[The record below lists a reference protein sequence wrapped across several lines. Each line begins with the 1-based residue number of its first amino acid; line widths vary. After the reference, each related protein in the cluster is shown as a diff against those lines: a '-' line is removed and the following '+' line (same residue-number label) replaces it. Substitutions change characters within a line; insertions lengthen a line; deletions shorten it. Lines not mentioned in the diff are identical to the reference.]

1 MFTKGLIDMKKA
13 AAVLG
18 ACGLVSLLAG
28 ALPKAAESAV
38 PAARTVCAATR
49 SYCATAEGSGSLCYL
64 SQSEVTNVMPLVIG
78 RFYVE
83 EGDEVKAGDKIAS
96 VDRDATASMIE
107 SLGQVSQLAVAA
119 ANLSTAVSLIPS
131 EVVADCSGRVI
142 SVAGNGAAVESGYCI
157 ATLAASD
164 TLALTAAISE
174 RDIANVREG
183 QHVTFTL
190 TAYPN
195 EIFTGSVSH
204 IASAARSE
212 YNGAVLETVVDVTV
226 IPDKLDERLC
236 SGLSAQIS
244 VQLEEPR
251 QVCVLPYEA
260 IGQDSAGEFVYVYE
274 NGEAVRRGIFT
285 GAEFSDGTEVTRGIS
300 AGELVFASPED
311 IDGRG
316 YIKLEE

>member
-1 MFTKGLIDMKKA
+1 MKKA
-13 AAVLG
+13 VAVLG

-28 ALPKAAESAV
+28 ALPRAAESAV
-38 PAARTVCAATR
+38 PAAKTVCAATK
-49 SYCATAEGSGSLCYL
+49 SYCAVAEGSGNLCYL
-64 SQSEVTNVMPLVIG
+64 SQSDVTNVMPLVIG
-78 RFYVE
+78 RFYVF

-96 VDRDATASMIE
+96 VDKSATASMIE

-131 EVVADCSGRVI
+131 EIVADCSGRVI
-142 SVAGNGAAVESGYCI
+142 STAGNGAAVESGYSI

-164 TLALTAAISE
+164 TLAVTAAISE
-174 RDIANVREG
+174 RDIASVREG
-183 QHVTFTL
+183 QKAIFTL
-190 TAYPN
+190 TAYPD
-195 EIFTGSVSH
+195 EIFTGSVAH

-226 IPDKLDERLC
+226 LPDTLDERFC

-244 VQLEEPR
+244 VQVEQPR
-251 QVCVLPYEA
+251 QICVLPYNA

-285 GAEFSDGTEVTRGIS
+285 GAEFSDGTEVTRGVS
-300 AGELVFASPED
+300 AGDVVFVSPEE

-316 YIKLEE
+316 YVKLEE